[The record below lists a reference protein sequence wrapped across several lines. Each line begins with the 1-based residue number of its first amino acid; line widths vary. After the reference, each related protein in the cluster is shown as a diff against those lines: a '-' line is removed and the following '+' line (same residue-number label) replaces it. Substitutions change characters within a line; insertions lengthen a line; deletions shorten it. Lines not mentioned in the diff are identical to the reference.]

1 MRHALASLIFVLPLT
16 AACGFSPVYSADAP
30 LSAGAI
36 DVAEI
41 PGRMGY
47 ELRKELQR
55 ELAVG
60 IPGIPPGAT
69 LNIEL
74 QDGLRRLTLLPDGAA
89 ARSDQRA
96 LARYVLTYEGGEIS
110 GKTEAESTFNAPS
123 DAYGDITA
131 QISSLERTAKL
142 VAKRI
147 AADLRLKAGSA
158 NGG

>member
-55 ELAVG
+55 ELAAG
-60 IPGIPPGAT
+60 LPGIPEGAV
-69 LNIEL
+69 LSIEL
-74 QDGLRRLTLLPDGAA
+74 QERLGRLPLRPDGAA

-96 LARYVLTYEGGEIS
+96 QASYVLTYEGGEFQD
-110 GKTEAESTFNAPS
+110 TVAAEATFNAPS

-131 QISSLERTAKL
+131 QIASRERAAKL
-142 VAKRI
+142 IAQRI
-147 AADLRLKAGSA
+147 ATDLRLKAGSA
-158 NGG
+158 DGG